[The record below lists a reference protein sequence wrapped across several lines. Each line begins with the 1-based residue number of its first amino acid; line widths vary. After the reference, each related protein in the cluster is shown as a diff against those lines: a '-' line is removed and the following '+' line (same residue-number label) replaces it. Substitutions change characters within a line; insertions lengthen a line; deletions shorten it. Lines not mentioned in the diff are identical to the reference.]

1 MSGELRKVLVLSPVP
16 EEVAETLLKARVT
29 DDEIRGI
36 RLVSYCGSSQ
46 DELRQAVSDAD
57 VIIGDYTNNIALDA
71 GVMRS
76 AKRCIFI
83 QQPSTGFQHI
93 DVDEAARQ
101 GISVANAAG
110 ANTFAVA
117 EHAIMLIL
125 ACLKKLPLAA
135 EKTRHCEW
143 AQDEM
148 SLYGVFEL
156 SGKILGIIGMGRI
169 GREVAKRARP
179 FGPAMVYCDV
189 NRLAPEEE
197 ERLGIAYRDLDDLIR
212 ESDIV
217 TIHVPLTP
225 QTSRMIDTRRLAM
238 MKRGAIV
245 INVSRGEVVDEHALG
260 QALRE
265 GRAGG
270 AGLDVFSE
278 EPICR
283 ENPLIDAP
291 NTILTPHIAGVTNES
306 RVRVIDVTI
315 DNVVRVLRGREPINV
330 VNGVIPCVPRRPTR

>member
-1 MSGELRKVLVLSPVP
+1 MAGEPKKVLVLSPVP
-16 EEVAETLLKARVT
+16 EEVTRALLKARVT

-36 RLVSYCGSSQ
+36 RLVSYGGSSQ

-76 AKRCIFI
+76 AKRCTFI

-110 ANTFAVA
+110 ANTAAVA

-135 EKTRHCEW
+135 EKTRRCEW

-148 SLYGVFEL
+148 SLYGVFEF

-169 GREVAKRARP
+169 GREVASRARP
-179 FGPAMVYCDV
+179 FGPVMTYHDV
-189 NRLAPEEE
+189 NRLTPQEE
-197 ERLGIAYRDLDDLIR
+197 ERLGLAYRDLDDLVR

-217 TIHVPLTP
+217 TIHVPLTS
-225 QTSRMIDTRRLAM
+225 QTSMMMDGQRLAM
-238 MKRGAIV
+238 MKRSAVV
-245 INVSRGEVVDEHALG
+245 INVSRGEIVDEHALA

-265 GRAGG
+265 GRIGG
-270 AGLDVFSE
+270 AGVDVFSE

-283 ENPLIDAP
+283 ENPLLDAP

-315 DNVVRVLRGREPINV
+315 ENVARVLRGQEPMNV
-330 VNGVIPCVPRRPTR
+330 VNGVIPGAPRRPAR

>member
-1 MSGELRKVLVLSPVP
+1 MAGEVKKVLVLSPVP

-110 ANTFAVA
+110 ANTSAVA

-135 EKTRHCEW
+135 EKTRRCEW

-156 SGKILGIIGMGRI
+156 SGKTLGIIGMGRI

-179 FGPAMVYCDV
+179 FGPVMVYYDV
-189 NRLAPEEE
+189 NRLTPQEE
-197 ERLGIAYRDLDDLIR
+197 ERLGIAYRDLDDLVR

-217 TIHVPLTP
+217 TIHVPLTA
-225 QTSRMIDTRRLAM
+225 QTSMMIDGRRLAT
-238 MKRGAIV
+238 MKRGAVV
-245 INVSRGEVVDEHALG
+245 INVSRGEVVDEHALA

-265 GRAGG
+265 GRVGG

-291 NTILTPHIAGVTNES
+291 NAILTPHIAGVTNES
-306 RVRVIDVTI
+306 RARVIDVTI
-315 DNVVRVLRGREPINV
+315 DNVARVLRGQEPINV
-330 VNGVIPCVPRRPTR
+330 VNGVVPGAPRRPAR